1 MSAKCAKANRLGI
14 LRGKNKVIAQ
24 HFVDENGLL
33 QYNKNMKN
41 DTKKTKLQK
50 HLTRQLVVSVVFTLL
65 LPIGVV
71 LTVLGATGKDDGGA
85 LYTAMM
91 SIGII
96 FMVFGFYGSP
106 IAWVRYAPQKKYA
119 RIIDAIKREGFRD
132 ANEIA
137 NHLSMQPIEVVG
149 AIRTC
154 IDKQYL
160 TDYTIEDT
168 TILPINNR
176 PDDLG
181 MYTIQCPYCGG
192 ITKTSNNLQVRCEYC
207 GRMLDVKKK

>member
-1 MSAKCAKANRLGI
+1 MREGKSVGI

-96 FMVFGFYGSP
+96 FMVLGFYGSP

-207 GRMLDVKKK
+207 GRMLDVEKK

>member
-1 MSAKCAKANRLGI
+1 MREGKSVGI

-192 ITKTSNNLQVRCEYC
+192 ITKTSNNLQVTCEYC
-207 GRMLDVKKK
+207 GRMLDVEKK

>member
-1 MSAKCAKANRLGI
+1 MREGKSVGI

-71 LTVLGATGKDDGGA
+71 LTVLGATGKDEGGA

-106 IAWVRYAPQKKYA
+106 IA
-119 RIIDAIKREGFRD
+119 
-132 ANEIA
+132 
-137 NHLSMQPIEVVG
+137 
-149 AIRTC
+149 
-154 IDKQYL
+154 
-160 TDYTIEDT
+160 
-168 TILPINNR
+168 
-176 PDDLG
+176 
-181 MYTIQCPYCGG
+181 
-192 ITKTSNNLQVRCEYC
+192 
-207 GRMLDVKKK
+207 

>member
-1 MSAKCAKANRLGI
+1 MREGKSVGI
-14 LRGKNKVIAQ
+14 LRGKNKAITQ

-41 DTKKTKLQK
+41 NTKKTKLQK

-71 LTVLGATGKDDGGA
+71 LTVLGARGKDDGGA

-96 FMVFGFYGSP
+96 FMVLGFYGSP

-160 TDYTIEDT
+160 TDYTIDGNT
-168 TILPINNR
+168 VLPINNR

-207 GRMLDVKKK
+207 GRMLDVEKK

>member
-1 MSAKCAKANRLGI
+1 MREGKSVGI

-50 HLTRQLVVSVVFTLL
+50 HLTRQLAVSVVFTLL

-71 LTVLGATGKDDGGA
+71 LTVLGATGKDEGGA

-96 FMVFGFYGSP
+96 FMVLGFYGSP

>member
-1 MSAKCAKANRLGI
+1 MREGKSVGI

-71 LTVLGATGKDDGGA
+71 LTVLGATGKDEGGA